1 MNKDKILTEIYGDE
15 EVITIGRNLMELILT
30 AHEQEDEEDIRRV
43 DKKPCSKCDEE
54 MYYGFPLKD
63 GYLNLKLGKAWRCQS
78 CGYSE
83 IRKRWDDT
91 ANEQGR
97 PRGKPSSMPDVVMVE
112 INDTVHEQED
122 ECYCT
127 NDTICEFC
135 MIDEYEQE
143 DKRVEFEQYL
153 SEWNGDEPDEREHM
167 TFADWLEDK

>member
-30 AHEQEDEEDIRRV
+30 AHD
-43 DKKPCSKCDEE
+43 
-54 MYYGFPLKD
+54 
-63 GYLNLKLGKAWRCQS
+63 
-78 CGYSE
+78 
-83 IRKRWDDT
+83 
-91 ANEQGR
+91 QGR